1 MVSMKIIE
9 IHSQFVDPIKES
21 KAEIFFSEFF
31 INIYTQK
38 WGSEGQK
45 TWFKNFSSRKT
56 RDLGCREGRECGLE
70 LFLSVLSHIDSM
82 QLVRFQTR
90 SLAVKIKLTLK

>member
-38 WGSEGQK
+38 
-45 TWFKNFSSRKT
+45 
-56 RDLGCREGRECGLE
+56 
-70 LFLSVLSHIDSM
+70 
-82 QLVRFQTR
+82 
-90 SLAVKIKLTLK
+90 